1 MITHVRNIAD
11 AGWFRP
17 RFARAPVVA
26 GVCVSLPNQQ
36 AMPINRTEKG
46 EGSFAVGDGT

>member
-1 MITHVRNIAD
+1 MITHATITDAD
-11 AGWFRP
+11 WFRP
-17 RFARAPVVA
+17 GFALASVVA